1 MEGWAMKAQVGDR
14 LVIKGH
20 RIHEVDRDAE
30 ILEVRGP
37 DGTPPYR
44 IRWSDSDHDTLL
56 FPGPD
61 ASIVHGTPA
70 RRPIG
75 LETLGEP
82 ARDPAGAPSLSRSEA
97 IDLMRRHM
105 DLEKLHSPDYDAD
118 LWTLWQDEVGRA
130 ADRDVNVEVLGRV
143 LERVRQGE

>member
-1 MEGWAMKAQVGDR
+1 MKADVGDR

-20 RIHEVDRDAE
+20 RIHEADRDAE

-56 FPGPD
+56 YPGPD
-61 ASIVHGTPA
+61 ARIVHPRS
-70 RRPIG
+70 RRSSVGI
-75 LETLGEP
+75 ESLGEP

-97 IDLMRRHM
+97 VGLVRRHM
-105 DLEKLHSPDYDAD
+105 DLEKLHSPDYDTD
-118 LWTLWQDEVGRA
+118 LWSLWQDEVGRA
-130 ADRDVNVEVLGRV
+130 ADRDVNIEVLDRV

>member
-1 MEGWAMKAQVGDR
+1 MKAQVGDR
-14 LVIKGH
+14 LVIRGH

-61 ASIVHGTPA
+61 ARIVHRTPE
-70 RRPIG
+70 RRLIG
-75 LETLGEP
+75 IETLGEP
-82 ARDPAGAPSLSRSEA
+82 ARDPAGTPSLSRSEA

-118 LWTLWQDEVGRA
+118 LWMLWQDEVGRA
-130 ADRDVNVEVLGRV
+130 TDRDVNVEVLGRV